1 MTARFACRLHVL
13 VLQGDVSMHVPVI
26 ARHRSCTHHCVDWQ
40 LRKRCSLNLFC
51 ILQSNLKSLIL
62 PQPWPTRRSCNV
74 PAALH
79 AQILT
84 GEGPLGQLQ
93 LELGL
98 PEWGVDLLVL
108 GIVGY
113 SFVGGLRPG
122 SPTFSEANQRDVR
135 KRGAGA

>member
-1 MTARFACRLHVL
+1 MHAR
-13 VLQGDVSMHVPVI
+13 
-26 ARHRSCTHHCVDWQ
+26 
-40 LRKRCSLNLFC
+40 
-51 ILQSNLKSLIL
+51 
-62 PQPWPTRRSCNV
+62 
-74 PAALH
+74 

-135 KRGAGA
+135 KRGAGALAPPASSSPLAVCTFRPLTIVPSPFPHLCLPPAVPDIDCSCPLKAQCSIPYLACYACEAACVPGG